1 MVKNILI
8 APNAFKNSLSA
19 ADAAAAIAKGFLQS
33 KLNCICT
40 CFPVGDG
47 GDGTAHLMIEKFNG
61 KLVAAKISDPLGREI
76 SASFGLI
83 DNGKTAV
90 IEMADASGLRLLNAT
105 ELNPLKASSYG
116 TGEMIKY
123 ALDEGV
129 NHIIICMGGSAT
141 VDGGTGILN
150 ALGVR
155 FINIDGNDLTDLPE
169 SLPQLYT
176 IDISKIDQRIFAC
189 TITVLCDVDNYL
201 LGSLG
206 SAAMFGP
213 QKGAT
218 AESVIKLEA
227 SLSTFRNIVL
237 KNTGKDIGLTKFG
250 GAAGGAAAGLNAI
263 LNATLVPG
271 AAYFLKLTEFEECLQ
286 KADMVITAEGSI
298 DEQTLQG
305 KAPFAVA
312 EMAKNAGLPVIGLAG
327 KIPLENNEKLA
338 KYFDMLLAIN
348 NGPADVNEAMK
359 NTSAD
364 LTRVSTQIGNL
375 LAAF

>member
-19 ADAAAAIAKGFLQS
+19 VDAAAAIAKGFLQS
-33 KLNCICT
+33 KLNCTCT

-47 GDGTAHLMIEKFNG
+47 GDGTANLIIEKFNG
-61 KLVAAKISDPLGREI
+61 KRVAVNVRDPLGREI
-76 SASFGLI
+76 STSFGLI
-83 DNGKTAV
+83 NNGKTAV
-90 IEMADASGLRLLNAT
+90 IEMADASGLRLLNSA

-116 TGEMIKY
+116 TGEMIKR

-129 NHIIICMGGSAT
+129 DHLIVGMGGSAT
-141 VDGGTGILN
+141 VDGGTGILQ

-155 FINIDGNDLTDLPE
+155 FLDANGNELVDLPE
-169 SLPQLYT
+169 NLPQLST
-176 IDISKIDQRIFAC
+176 IDISTIDQRIFAC

-201 LGSLG
+201 LGPLG
-206 SAAMFGP
+206 SANVFGP
-213 QKGAT
+213 QKGAS
-218 AESVIKLEA
+218 AEGVLKLEA
-227 SLSTFRNIVL
+227 SLTALRNIVL
-237 KNTGKDIGLTKFG
+237 KEMGKDINLIKHG
-250 GAAGGAAAGLNAI
+250 GAAGGAAAGLNVL

-271 AAYFLKLTEFEECLQ
+271 AAYYLELTGFEESLQ
-286 KADMVITAEGSI
+286 RANIVLTGEGSI

-312 EMAKNAGLPVIGLAG
+312 QMAKKYGLPVIGLAG
-327 KIPLENNEKLA
+327 KIPTEINAQLA
-338 KYFDMLLAIN
+338 QFFDMLLAIN
-348 NGPADVNEAMK
+348 NGPSDIQTAIK

-375 LAAF
+375 LASF

>member
-19 ADAAAAIAKGFLQS
+19 TDAAEAIAKGFLQS
-33 KLNCICT
+33 KLNCTCT

-47 GDGTAHLMIEKFNG
+47 GDGTANLIIEKFNG
-61 KLVAAKISDPLGREI
+61 KLITVKVSDPFGREI

-105 ELNPLKASSYG
+105 ELNPLKASTYG
-116 TGEMIKY
+116 TGEMITY
-123 ALDEGV
+123 ALNEGV
-129 NHIIICMGGSAT
+129 DHIIIGMGGSAT
-141 VDGGTGILN
+141 VDGGTGILQ

-155 FINIDGNDLTDLPE
+155 FIDANGNDLIELPE
-169 SLPQLYT
+169 NLLQLYT
-176 IDISKIDQRIFAC
+176 IDLSKIDQRIFDCAI
-189 TITVLCDVDNYL
+189 TILCDVDNYL
-201 LGSLG
+201 LGPLG
-206 SAAMFGP
+206 SATVFGP

-227 SLSTFRNIVL
+227 SLNTFRNIVL
-237 KNTGKDIGLTKFG
+237 KDTGKDIGLIKYG
-250 GAAGGAAAGLNAI
+250 GAAGGAAAGLNAL
-263 LNATLVPG
+263 LNAALVLG
-271 AAYFLKLTEFEECLQ
+271 AAYFLKLAGFEENLL
-286 KADMVITAEGSI
+286 KADIVITGEGSI

-312 EMAKNAGLPVIGLAG
+312 EMAKNKGLTVIGLAG
-327 KIPLENNEKLA
+327 KIPLDNNEQLA

-348 NGPADVNEAMK
+348 SGPTDVNEAMK

-375 LAAF
+375 LASF

>member
-19 ADAAAAIAKGFLQS
+19 ADASTAIAKGFLQS
-33 KLNCICT
+33 KLNCTCT
-40 CFPVGDG
+40 CFPVADG
-47 GDGTAHLMIEKFNG
+47 GDGTANLIIEKFNG
-61 KLVAAKISDPLGREI
+61 KLITVKVSDPFGREI

-105 ELNPLKASSYG
+105 ELNPLKASTYG
-116 TGEMIKY
+116 TGEMITY
-123 ALDEGV
+123 ALNEGV
-129 NHIIICMGGSAT
+129 DHIIIGMGGSAT
-141 VDGGTGILN
+141 VDGGTGILQ

-155 FINIDGNDLTDLPE
+155 FIDANGNDLIELPE
-169 SLPQLYT
+169 NLSQLYT
-176 IDISKIDQRIFAC
+176 FDLSKIDQRIFAC
-189 TITVLCDVDNYL
+189 AITILCDVDNYL
-201 LGSLG
+201 LGPLG
-206 SAAMFGP
+206 SATVFGP

-227 SLSTFRNIVL
+227 SLNTLRNIVL
-237 KNTGKDIGLTKFG
+237 KDTGKDIGLIKYG

-263 LNATLVPG
+263 LNAALVPG
-271 AAYFLKLTEFEECLQ
+271 AAYFLKLAGFEENLL
-286 KADMVITAEGSI
+286 KADIVITGEGSI

-305 KAPFAVA
+305 KVPFAVA
-312 EMAKNAGLPVIGLAG
+312 EMAKNNGLPVIGLAG
-327 KIPLENNEKLA
+327 KIPLDNNEQLA

-348 NGPADVNEAMK
+348 SGPTDVNEAMK

-375 LAAF
+375 LASF

>member
-19 ADAAAAIAKGFLQS
+19 VDAAAAIAKGFLQS
-33 KLNCICT
+33 KLNCTCT

-47 GDGTAHLMIEKFNG
+47 GDGTANLIIEKFNG
-61 KLVAAKISDPLGREI
+61 KRVAVNVRDPLGREI
-76 SASFGLI
+76 STSFGLI
-83 DNGKTAV
+83 NNGKTAV
-90 IEMADASGLRLLNAT
+90 IEMADASGLRLLNSA

-116 TGEMIKY
+116 TGEMIKR

-129 NHIIICMGGSAT
+129 DHLIVGMGGSAT
-141 VDGGTGILN
+141 VDGGTGILQ

-155 FINIDGNDLTDLPE
+155 FLGANGNELIDLPE
-169 SLPQLYT
+169 NLPQLST
-176 IDISKIDQRIFAC
+176 IDISTIDQRIFAC

-201 LGSLG
+201 LGPLG
-206 SAAMFGP
+206 SANVFGP
-213 QKGAT
+213 QKGAS
-218 AESVIKLEA
+218 AEGVLKLEA
-227 SLSTFRNIVL
+227 SLTALRNIVL
-237 KNTGKDIGLTKFG
+237 KEMGKDINLIKHG
-250 GAAGGAAAGLNAI
+250 GAAGGAAAGLNVL

-271 AAYFLKLTEFEECLQ
+271 AAYYLELTGFEESLQ
-286 KADMVITAEGSI
+286 RANIVLTGEGSI

-312 EMAKNAGLPVIGLAG
+312 QMAKKYGLPVIGLAG
-327 KIPLENNEKLA
+327 KIPTEINAQLA
-338 KYFDMLLAIN
+338 QYFDMLLAIN
-348 NGPADVNEAMK
+348 NGPSDIQTAIK

-375 LAAF
+375 LASF

>member
-19 ADAAAAIAKGFLQS
+19 ADASTAIAKGFLQS
-33 KLNCICT
+33 KLNCTCT
-40 CFPVGDG
+40 CFPVADG
-47 GDGTAHLMIEKFNG
+47 GDGTANLIIEKFNG
-61 KLVAAKISDPLGREI
+61 KLVTVKVSDPFGREI

-105 ELNPLKASSYG
+105 ELNPLKASTYG
-116 TGEMIKY
+116 TGEMITY
-123 ALDEGV
+123 ALNEGV
-129 NHIIICMGGSAT
+129 DHIIIGMGGSAT
-141 VDGGTGILN
+141 VDGGTGILQ

-155 FINIDGNDLTDLPE
+155 FIDANGNDLIELPE
-169 SLPQLYT
+169 NLLQLYT
-176 IDISKIDQRIFAC
+176 IDLSKIDQRIFDCAI
-189 TITVLCDVDNYL
+189 TILCDVDNYL
-201 LGSLG
+201 LGPLG
-206 SAAMFGP
+206 SATVFGP

-227 SLSTFRNIVL
+227 SLNTFRNIVL
-237 KNTGKDIGLTKFG
+237 KDTGKDIGLIKYG

-263 LNATLVPG
+263 LNAALVPG
-271 AAYFLKLTEFEECLQ
+271 AAYFLKLAGFEENLL
-286 KADMVITAEGSI
+286 KADIVITGEGSI

-312 EMAKNAGLPVIGLAG
+312 EMAKNNGLPVIGLAG
-327 KIPLENNEKLA
+327 KIPLDNNEQLA

-348 NGPADVNEAMK
+348 SGPTDVNEAMK

-375 LAAF
+375 LASF